1 MLTAFL
7 FLLVLVFFAMAVVG
21 ALAPRLFR
29 NRKTGD
35 VPGRFK
41 FMLGNVTLAAIC
53 LVAALLMASPAQASP
68 ANDIPRYDPERHCR
82 EVAEFGGGSSTI
94 YNGCIDLEQDSYN
107 DLRARWAY
115 LPTRIRSHCDDVAR
129 FGGGSYQ
136 ILHGCVQMEEEA
148 AGSPRSFKF

>member
-1 MLTAFL
+1 MGRLHRIQGLVVAVYIGMFCATA
-7 FLLVLVFFAMAVVG
+7 
-21 ALAPRLFR
+21 
-29 NRKTGD
+29 
-35 VPGRFK
+35 
-41 FMLGNVTLAAIC
+41 
-53 LVAALLMASPAQASP
+53 SAQ
-68 ANDIPRYDPERHCR
+68 DIPRYDPERHCR

-107 DLRARWAY
+107 DLRGRWAY
-115 LPTRIRSHCDDVAR
+115 LPARIRSHCDDVAR